1 MAGHTRKAKGGG
13 PPSDFKKGGKH
24 RKREDATP
32 DNSHM
37 MDIVGKRSGQEL
49 PEAVRKQMEMA
60 YDTDFSNVRVFEDD
74 QAEQAGALALARG
87 NEVHFKPGLYAPDTA
102 KGKEILG
109 HELAHVV
116 QQGGE
121 QAPAR
126 PWRKGDINIS
136 RGLEGEAHVAGA
148 RAARGDV
155 AEVSGTAEVGDVHLY
170 TPLKLEEQEEKAW
183 DAQMPLRVS
192 DDGHMAVG
200 EEGSYGSHSF
210 WTEPGLL
217 NAANAALASNKS
229 VMKLTTGTEKLV
241 GQAPDG
247 TGERTLLEVIA
258 ENRATGTKGDD
269 MTLWADCGRSFRDVA
284 GVGEGTGKNYE
295 RTTAVFNWKKN
306 PDPKVLAKFL
316 AIMKKIGLEAPVA
329 GNASGEAET
338 RAYSPEN
345 MKNEILSRFMEGGDI
360 SLYEA
365 MEKHLSKEE
374 MQILDEF
381 MGINRFASPQV
392 GEGYT
397 ISTGGE
403 NFEGKK
409 TWNFHWAGVVM
420 KSGGDNVTLENY
432 ATGEA
437 EAKNSDWEFQMYGP
451 PSKEGQTFHEQH
463 RGMKQHGKSPTT
475 MRVRKR
481 G

>member
-1 MAGHTRKAKGGG
+1 MAGHTRKAKGG

-24 RKREDATP
+24 QKKEDASP

-49 PEAVRKQMEMA
+49 PEAIRKRMEFA
-60 YDTDFSNVRVFEDD
+60 YDTDFSKVRVFEDD

-87 NEVHFKPGLYAPDTA
+87 NEVHFKPGVYAPDTA
-102 KGKEILG
+102 RGKEILG

-126 PWRKGDINIS
+126 PWRKGDVNIS
-136 RGLEGEAHVAGA
+136 RGLEREADVAGA

-155 AEVSGTAEVGDVHLY
+155 AEVSGTAEAGDVHLY
-170 TPLKLEEQEEKAW
+170 TPIAKEKQSDGAW
-183 DAQMPLRVS
+183 KADMPLRVS
-192 DDGHMAVG
+192 DDGNMAVG
-200 EEGSYGSHSF
+200 QRSAYGSHQF
-210 WTEPGLL
+210 WTNASQL
-217 NAANAALASNKS
+217 NAANAILESNKS
-229 VMKLTTGTEKLV
+229 VMKLTTGSEKLE
-241 GQAPDG
+241 GEAPDG
-247 TGERTLLEVIA
+247 SGERALLEVVV

-269 MTLWADCGRSFRDVA
+269 MSLWADCGKSFRDVS
-284 GVGEGTGKNYE
+284 GIGEGSGGNSSE
-295 RTTAVFNWKKN
+295 TTAVYNWKKN
-306 PDPKVLAKFL
+306 PDPKILSKFV
-316 AIMKKIGLEAPVA
+316 AIMEKIGMATALD
-329 GNASGEAET
+329 GTKSGEAET
-338 RAYSPEN
+338 ASAKPED
-345 MKNEILSRFMEGGDI
+345 MKNEILSKFMSTGDL

-374 MQILDEF
+374 MQIIDEF
-381 MGINRFASPQV
+381 IGINRFASPEV

-397 ISTGGE
+397 ISSGGE
-403 NFEGKK
+403 FYEGKK

-420 KSGGDNVTLENY
+420 KSGGDNVVLENY
-432 ATGEA
+432 AVGDSKKQNT
-437 EAKNSDWEFQMYGP
+437 KWKFQMYGP

-463 RGMKQHGKSPTT
+463 EGMKQHGKTPTT

-481 G
+481 S